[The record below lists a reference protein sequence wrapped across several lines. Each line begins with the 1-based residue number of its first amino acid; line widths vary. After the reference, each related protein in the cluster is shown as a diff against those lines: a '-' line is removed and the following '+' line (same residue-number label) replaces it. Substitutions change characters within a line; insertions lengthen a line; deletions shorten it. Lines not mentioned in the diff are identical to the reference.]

1 VPILNVT
8 GHDRHHAVRLARVA
22 LSAFLFTF
30 LSARIIVLL
39 IMSHRVPDMYV
50 HVKGTHVH
58 HLNFGIILL
67 SVVGAYLLFGRP
79 IGKAASAAAVCYG
92 VGLALTFDE
101 FGMWVHLGGPYWQR
115 ASFDAVIIIAA
126 LLSLI
131 AVAPT
136 LHRFRPRNWW
146 ATALLVVGICAFA
159 VLVSDVSRYAGRRFG
174 PSLQQLE
181 ESGPM

>member
-1 VPILNVT
+1 MATLIDPGYT
-8 GHDRHHAVRLARVA
+8 HHSSVRLARVA

-30 LSARIIVLL
+30 LTARIIVLL
-39 IMSHRVPDMYV
+39 IMSRRVPDLYV

-58 HLNFGIILL
+58 HLNFGIFLL
-67 SVVGAYLLFGRP
+67 SAVGGYLLFGRP
-79 IGKAASAAAVCYG
+79 IGRAASAAAVFYG

-115 ASFDAVIIIAA
+115 ASFDAVVIIAA
-126 LLSLI
+126 LLTLI

-136 LHRFRPRNWW
+136 IHRFRPRNWW
-146 ATALLVVGICAFA
+146 ATALLIVCLCAFA
-159 VLVSDVSRYAGRRFG
+159 VLVADVSRYAGRRFG

-181 ESGPM
+181 EGGPM